1 MTLRTTDLTPVVPV
15 TNCCCTGVRVTI
27 HTYVPLSMEEL
38 RGENCSW
45 LYEIVLVIVSSWTVT
60 RPLIPENGTSFL
72 VHVMFTLTSVSVT
85 PPDSVA
91 VHLRFT
97 LLPAYVS
104 AAGLISTC
112 TIGLGTRKQN

>member
-1 MTLRTTDLTPVVPV
+1 MTSRATDPAPEAPM

-45 LYEIVLVIVSSWTVT
+45 LYEIVLLTDSPRIMT
-60 RPLIPENGTSFL
+60 RPLTPEKGAPFL

-85 PPDSVA
+85 PPVSVA

-97 LLPAYVS
+97 LLPA
-104 AAGLISTC
+104 
-112 TIGLGTRKQN
+112 